1 MRDLQLKFSA
11 STILGSG
18 HDMIAP
24 FRLSGRMRA
33 DGAVEIV
40 KQYVDRH
47 TVLYVGR
54 YDGEG
59 TFHGTWDINGYQG
72 LWSIKVVGLAQSDA
86 AEFDEIGS

>member
-1 MRDLQLKFSA
+1 MHDLQLEFSA
-11 STILGSG
+11 SAIVGSG

-24 FRLSGRMRA
+24 FRLSGRLRA
-33 DGAVEIV
+33 DGTVEIV

-47 TVLYVGR
+47 TVFYVGQ

-72 LWSIKVVGLAQSDA
+72 LWSIKVVGLTESDA
-86 AEFDEIGS
+86 DEHDEIGS